1 MTRLISYIVRFCIIT
16 IGFLSAAIGA
26 SAFIIFLLWGALSHG
41 EIGNSEIQNFVHLAA
56 GISTPLLAAFVA
68 YYTFLPAMLVALIS
82 EYLAKRSWL
91 FHALGGIAVALVAI
105 SRRADANSFATP
117 PSGIMLIIVASG
129 VIFGTIYWLIA
140 GRSAGKAILSAP
152 SES

>member
-1 MTRLISYIVRFCIIT
+1 MTRFISYIIRFFLIT
-16 IGFLSAAIGA
+16 IAFLSAAIGA
-26 SAFIIFLLWGALSHG
+26 SEFMIFLIWGALSHG
-41 EIGNSEIQNFVHLAA
+41 EVGNSEFQNFVHLAA

-91 FHALGGIAVALVAI
+91 FHALSGIAVALVAI

-117 PSGIMLIIVASG
+117 PSGVVLIIVASG
-129 VIFGTIYWLIA
+129 VIFGTIYWAIA
-140 GRSAGKAILSAP
+140 GRSAGRVTLSEP

>member
-1 MTRLISYIVRFCIIT
+1 MTRLISYIIRFFLIT
-16 IGFLSAAIGA
+16 IAFLSAAIGA
-26 SAFIIFLLWGALSHG
+26 SAFMIFLIWGALSRG
-41 EIGNSEIQNFVHLAA
+41 EIGNSEFQNFVHLAA

-117 PSGIMLIIVASG
+117 PSSIMLIIVASG

-140 GRSAGKAILSAP
+140 GRSAGQISGRIV
-152 SES
+152 

>member
-1 MTRLISYIVRFCIIT
+1 MTRIISHILRFCLII
-16 IGFLSAAIGA
+16 IAFLSAAIGA
-26 SAFIIFLLWGALSHG
+26 SAFMIFLIWGTLSHG
-41 EIGNSEIQNFVHLAA
+41 QVGNSEFQNFVQLAA

-68 YYTFLPAMLVALIS
+68 YYTFLPTMAVALVS

-91 FHALGGIAVALVAI
+91 FHSLGGIVVALVAI

-117 PSGIMLIIVASG
+117 PSGIMLVVIAAG
-129 VIFGTIYWLIA
+129 VIFGTIYWSVA
-140 GRSAGKAILSAP
+140 GRSAGIISRER

>member
-1 MTRLISYIVRFCIIT
+1 MTRFISYIIRFFLIT
-16 IGFLSAAIGA
+16 IAFLSAAIGA
-26 SAFIIFLLWGALSHG
+26 SAFMVFLLWGALSHG
-41 EIGNSEIQNFVHLAA
+41 EIGNSEFQNFVHLAA

-91 FHALGGIAVALVAI
+91 FHALGGITVALVAI
-105 SRRADANSFATP
+105 SRRVDANSFATP
-117 PSGIMLIIVASG
+117 PSGIMLVIVASG

-140 GRSAGKAILSAP
+140 GRSAGQISGRIV
-152 SES
+152 